1 MANSLLTS
9 LLGMLDKRSV
19 GGIAG
24 ALGESEQSV
33 SRGMQ
38 SSIAAVLGGL
48 ASKAEDPGTLR
59 TMLDLAPNASGGSTL
74 SQLASGFSDANSPLI
89 SGGKRVLSG
98 LFGTSESA
106 VTSAISRDSGLRSGV
121 TSTLMAVAAPIVM
134 SFLGKRVR
142 DEGMSMSGLGNL
154 LQQESGTIRSA
165 LPAGLSDLFWPRAS
179 VAATA
184 SPVVAQA
191 VERERSSFSWLPI
204 LALVLLAPFLFWL
217 FSHTRKPTITQQI
230 TPAPIAPDPT
240 APAPTGTANR
250 VAPDLGDIV
259 KPKLPENV
267 DLRFDTGST
276 KLRPESQEQLNQIA
290 ADLRADPD
298 VRAKVAG
305 YTDNVGGAGRNL
317 ELSQKRANSVTA
329 ELVRKGISPD
339 RLTAEGY
346 GQQDPIADNSTAEG
360 RALNR
365 RVSVGVTQK

>member
-1 MANSLLTS
+1 MAVLTS
-9 LLGMLDKRSV
+9 LFSMLDQRNV

-48 ASKAEDPGTLR
+48 ASKSEDPGTLSKL
-59 TMLDLAPNASGGSTL
+59 LDLAPKTSGDTIWSQMASGI
-74 SQLASGFSDANSPLI
+74 SDPNSPLM
-89 SGGKRVLSG
+89 SGGKQILSSLLG
-98 LFGTSESA
+98 NSA
-106 VTSAISRDSGLRSGV
+106 SAITSALSTQSGLRPGV
-121 TSTLMAVAAPIVM
+121 MSTLMTMAAPMVM

-142 DEGMSMSGLGNL
+142 DEGMTMSGLSNL
-154 LQQESGTIRSA
+154 LHSETPAIRSA
-165 LPAGLSDLFWPRAS
+165 LPAGVNDLLWPRATTMP
-179 VAATA
+179 AA
-184 SPVVAQA
+184 SPVVAQS
-191 VERERSSFSWLPI
+191 VETERSSSRWLLPLI
-204 LALVLLAPFLFWL
+204 LLALIPGVFWL
-217 FSHTRKPTITQQI
+217 FSHARRPVPAESNPVQV
-230 TPAPIAPDPT
+230 TPVPS
-240 APAPTGTANR
+240 GTANR

-259 KPKLPENV
+259 KPKLPNRV

-290 ADLRADPD
+290 ADLSADPD

-305 YTDNVGGAGRNL
+305 YTDNVGGADRNL
-317 ELSQKRANSVTA
+317 RLSLNRANSVVA

-360 RALNR
+360 RAMNR
-365 RVSVGVTQK
+365 HVSVGVTQK